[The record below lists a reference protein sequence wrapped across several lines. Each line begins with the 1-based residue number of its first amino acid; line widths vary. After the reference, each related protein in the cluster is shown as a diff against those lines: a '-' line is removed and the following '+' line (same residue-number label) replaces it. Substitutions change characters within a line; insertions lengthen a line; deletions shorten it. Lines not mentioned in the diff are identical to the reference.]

1 MKVLLFK
8 YRASRHHVHL
18 SRGLPVT
25 GKPPGT
31 PPEALGLHAPAGALY
46 FEAFP
51 CKPLT
56 TSSAQATPVG
66 ASVVKRAS

>member
-8 YRASRHHVHL
+8 YRASRPLVHL
-18 SRGLPVT
+18 SQGLPVT

-31 PPEALGLHAPAGALY
+31 PPEALGLHAGALY